1 MEYIAKGQCIFCK
14 RTKEDTATFKE
25 KAHTI
30 PESLGSSNIGVD
42 ICDDCNHYFGQP
54 DPTIYRPVLGVEL
67 AVKEVLGV
75 QRALLRRD
83 QNAPRLKYIF
93 FEYWRKKNTF
103 KFKNRF
109 LYSDNTFLLM
119 FGRQFRRGI
128 YELFLQEYHRQYEDG
143 LNPKFEKIR
152 RFSRYNEGDV
162 PLYYV
167 QRRMGLYLMEDGKNG
182 VFVPQ
187 FHFSDKLLED
197 MEQYG
202 FFQLY
207 LFGQIYYL
215 EVTDKA
221 AEHRYEYL
229 NKEIHDTD
237 IGGNIYSCITQ
248 VEKITDMDFLMS
260 KLFGIHC

>member
-83 QNAPRLKYIF
+83 QNAPRLKSIF

-109 LYSDNTFLLM
+109 LYSDNTFLLT

-128 YELFLQEYHRQYEDG
+128 YELFLQEY
-143 LNPKFEKIR
+143 
-152 RFSRYNEGDV
+152 
-162 PLYYV
+162 
-167 QRRMGLYLMEDGKNG
+167 
-182 VFVPQ
+182 PQ
-187 FHFSDKLLED
+187 L
-197 MEQYG
+197 
-202 FFQLY
+202 
-207 LFGQIYYL
+207 
-215 EVTDKA
+215 
-221 AEHRYEYL
+221 
-229 NKEIHDTD
+229 
-237 IGGNIYSCITQ
+237 
-248 VEKITDMDFLMS
+248 
-260 KLFGIHC
+260 